1 MRGEAAVEHSRA
13 VDALFKRMMAIPC
26 ATHFV
31 RDEWRGPDSEL
42 DYDKRMVRA
51 LLGYLAGMSEEEPA
65 DG

>member
-13 VDALFKRMMAIPC
+13 VDDQVDALFKRMMAIPC

-51 LLGYLAGMSEEEPA
+51 LLG
-65 DG
+65 